1 MKDSNF
7 DADVDAL
14 EGLGFCFA
22 AARRSQLAYSSTRA
36 LSQLPANKDGAAENP
51 RDAGRCGAI
60 SAMCTSCAAS
70 PTLKTA
76 AREQFLEERG
86 ANPATQPPPSIAQSA
101 CPLQRFGGGP
111 RVWVGIRFIKATAS
125 LGGPLPLPGALRK
138 LEYTRRS
145 N

>member
-60 SAMCTSCAAS
+60 STMCTSCAAS

-86 ANPATQPPPSIAQSA
+86 ANPADPASGLDRAASLPSAAIW
-101 CPLQRFGGGP
+101 GGP
-111 RVWVGIRFIKATAS
+111 RV
-125 LGGPLPLPGALRK
+125 GGDPLYQSYRLLRGAPTP
-138 LEYTRRS
+138 TRS
-145 N
+145 SAQA

>member
-14 EGLGFCFA
+14 EGLGFGFA
-22 AARRSQLAYSSTRA
+22 AARRSQLAYSSKRA
-36 LSQLPANKDGAAENP
+36 RSQLPANEDGAAENP

-60 SAMCTSCAAS
+60 SAMRTSCAAS

-86 ANPATQPPPSIAQSA
+86 ANPASDGKRTIAQPA
-101 CPLQRFGGGP
+101 CPLQRFGG
-111 RVWVGIRFIKATAS
+111 F
-125 LGGPLPLPGALRK
+125 LGCGWGSALSKLPPP
-138 LEYTRRS
+138 
-145 N
+145 